1 MLSRARATPRIACF
15 CKCLLICFSYVLH
28 ASHPLPSSIFLSSP
42 HRLCFSWLSKAIII
56 DCILDCWCFTPLLLL
71 LMFFFLRS
79 LSIVYGER
87 NYCEPIV
94 CAFVIQCHQTW
105 YGSENERHTI
115 KIVIDSN
122 LHTNLVRKSNDL
134 WKKRNT
140 HRSISNGLSLSL
152 TNPPPPMHSLYITL
166 PFVCSV
172 YHESMWINS
181 NVNKTGN
188 EVEKISQ
195 QQQQW
200 ENWDDFKLNLVE
212 MMPDLTFPA
221 ISVFSHRNR

>member
-15 CKCLLICFSYVLH
+15 ANVCWFVSHMCCTLLTPFH
-28 ASHPLPSSIFLSSP
+28 HLSSSLP
-42 HRLCFSWLSKAIII
+42 HTVYVSADFQKPLLSIVSWIVDVLLR
-56 DCILDCWCFTPLLLL
+56 CYCCWC
-71 LMFFFLRS
+71 FFFLRS

-94 CAFVIQCHQTW
+94 CAFVIQCHQTC

-122 LHTNLVRKSNDL
+122 LHTNLVRKSNDV

-152 TNPPPPMHSLYITL
+152 TNHPPPLHSLYITL
-166 PFVCSV
+166 PFSCAV
-172 YHESMWINS
+172 YHKSMWINS

-188 EVEKISQ
+188 QVEKISQ